1 MLSQTLMYYWQ
12 EKFLL
17 TLVSDSE
24 DILNRTIERV
34 ANLIV
39 TLLGFVLVLISFV
52 RMHGAVV
59 VP

>member
-12 EKFLL
+12 ENFLL